1 MKKIKSI
8 SEFHRLIGLPSP
20 SHPLLS
26 VIRLAQIDITY
37 GDHWQ
42 GFHTDF
48 YCIALKKDVSCAIR
62 YGQQYYDFD
71 TGVMSFTA
79 PGQLQHLLPDQIR
92 QAKGYVLLF
101 HPDILVRHP
110 LAGIIK
116 GYSFFSYSVSEALHL
131 SEKEESHIIGL
142 LEKISEEIERIDVHT
157 QDIVL
162 SHIDLL
168 LNYSKRF
175 YDRQFL
181 TRKLVNHELVDKFQ
195 QAVYDYFAKNLPDK
209 NGLPTVQYIADQ
221 LSLSPNYLGDMLR
234 VQTGQNAQQHLQNIV
249 IEKAKQ
255 LLGIT
260 TMSVSEIAF
269 QLGFQYAQSFNK
281 LFKSKTQLSPLQ
293 FRSSLN

>member
-20 SHPLLS
+20 LHPLIS
-26 VIRLAQIDITY
+26 VINLDKVNLTY
-37 GDHWQ
+37 GDHWK

-48 YCIALKKDVSCAIR
+48 YCVALKKDVSNAIR
-62 YGQQYYDFD
+62 YGQHYYDFD

-79 PGQLQHLLPDQIR
+79 PNQIQHLAAEQIQ
-92 QAKGYVLLF
+92 QAKGYALIF

-110 LAGIIK
+110 LAAAIK
-116 GYSFFSYSVSEALHL
+116 GYGFFSYAVSEALHL
-131 SEKEESHIIGL
+131 SEHEESHILNL
-142 LEKISEEIERIDVHT
+142 LEKINEEIVRIDSHT
-157 QDIVL
+157 QEIVL

-168 LNYSKRF
+168 LNYAKRF

-181 TRKLVNHELVDKFQ
+181 TRKLVSYELVDKFQ
-195 QAVYDYFAKNLPDK
+195 QLVYRYLEEGNPSE
-209 NGLPTVQYIADQ
+209 NGLPTVQYIADK
-221 LSLSPNYLGDMLR
+221 LNLSPNYLGDMLR
-234 VQTGQNAQQHLQNIV
+234 VHTGQNAQQHLQHVV
-249 IEKAKQ
+249 IEKAKE

-260 TMSVSEIAF
+260 TMSVGEIAYR
-269 QLGFQYAQSFNK
+269 LGFQYAQSFNK